1 MKVNNSIDLT
11 QEVNMGE
18 FTDKLKGTV
27 KEAVGEAKQQSR
39 DPATRAEGR
48 ADKIDGKTDKL
59 KGSIKGALGDD
70 I

>member
-1 MKVNNSIDLT
+1 
-11 QEVNMGE
+11 MGE